1 MILQKF
7 MQLKYPFIPSS
18 IKSTWKT
25 HFDQFLLYLQIYLF
39 TLGMFIIFYI
49 KPYMHVYKSKHITST
64 QLSVNYL
71 EVDVFV

>member
-25 HFDQFLLYLQIYLF
+25 HFDQFLLYLRIYLF
-39 TLGMFIIFYI
+39 TLGVCSEFFI
-49 KPYMHVYKSKHITST
+49 
-64 QLSVNYL
+64 
-71 EVDVFV
+71 